1 MERLAV
7 GSGRSRVDDALHAG
21 WFAASEAVAGLDGA
35 RPGLVLVYGA
45 PSYDL
50 SLVVRAVRDV
60 TGDAPVVGASTGG
73 QVCDGEYLPAGAG
86 VAVLAIGAG
95 RYRFGTAALPSPRHA
110 EEAGRWLVD
119 AAREAAAA
127 DSADTDPAAHGALL
141 LMTAGVREQ
150 LADLVGGAHAAA
162 GPGVPVLAGEAAG
175 EAGSAVVLVDGEVLG
190 DGAVAVWVS
199 SDAPLE
205 VVGREG
211 RTDMGLPGLRAH
223 DGGTLHELAAFGLDV
238 AEGDA
243 PGHAL
248 AL

>member
-35 RPGLVLVYGA
+35 RPGLVLVYGS

-50 SLVVRAVRDV
+50 SLVVRAVREV

-73 QVCDGEYLPAGAG
+73 QLCDGEYLPAGAG
-86 VAVLAIGAG
+86 VAVLAIGEG
-95 RYRFGTAALPSPRHA
+95 RYRFGTAAVPSPRHA

-119 AAREAAAA
+119 AAREAA
-127 DSADTDPAAHGALL
+127 DSGFDADPARHGALL

-150 LADLVGGAHAAA
+150 LAALVGGAHAAA

-175 EAGSAVVLVDGEVLG
+175 DHGSAVVLSDGEVLG
-190 DGAVAVWVS
+190 EGAVAVWVG

-205 VVGREG
+205 VVGRDG
-211 RTDMGLPGLRAH
+211 RTDTGLPGLRAH
-223 DGGTLHELAAFGLDV
+223 DGGMLHELAAYGLGV

-248 AL
+248 TL